1 MFFVELSGYMTMLN
15 YTTTI
20 FAQSGSNWSPN
31 TSAIIVGAI
40 QLLGTYTSI
49 LLIDRV
55 GRKVIFDLTHWQ
67 VRLTTVDMFRS
78 F

>member
-31 TSAIIVGAI
+31 TSATIVGAI

-55 GRKVIFDLTHWQ
+55 GRKVIFD
-67 VRLTTVDMFRS
+67 
-78 F
+78 